1 MVFIGGKMYLSKVGD
16 IVINSKELC
25 EKLSIHINT
34 LYRYIEKGMPHIKLD
49 KNYLFNYEE
58 VLNWLKERSK

>member
-1 MVFIGGKMYLSKVGD
+1 MYILEEVK
-16 IVINSKELC
+16 IMINSKELC

-49 KNYLFNYEE
+49 KNYLFNYKE
-58 VLNWLKERSK
+58 VINWLKERNK

>member
-1 MVFIGGKMYLSKVGD
+1 M
-16 IVINSKELC
+16 INSKELC

-49 KNYLFNYEE
+49 KNYLFNYDE
-58 VLNWLKERSK
+58 VVNWLKERSK